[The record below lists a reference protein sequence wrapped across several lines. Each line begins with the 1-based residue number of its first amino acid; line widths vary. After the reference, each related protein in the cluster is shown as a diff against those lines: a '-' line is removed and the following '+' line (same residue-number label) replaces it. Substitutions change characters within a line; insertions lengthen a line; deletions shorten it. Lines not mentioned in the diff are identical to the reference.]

1 VPVKE
6 WPPLVECANV
16 RWMEQVSDLPN
27 VRFYTAN
34 EDIQAGGLATVG
46 IDGIV
51 RAATSPRTPLYRGGT
66 PSAPNRVL
74 PVQRRRFGCPVW
86 LGREFISFATY
97 PVTPGGGGG
106 PFPLQVGG

>member
-1 VPVKE
+1 
-6 WPPLVECANV
+6 
-16 RWMEQVSDLPN
+16 MEQVSDLPN

-66 PSAPNRVL
+66 PKKSKSSKNRK
-74 PVQRRRFGCPVW
+74 RD
-86 LGREFISFATY
+86 STS
-97 PVTPGGGGG
+97 
-106 PFPLQVGG
+106 